1 MEKKQIKVLIK
12 SITQSEN
19 YIYGLYVSSNCAEN
33 ILLSVSFNSLCER
46 FALTGWNGWASSLP
60 ENELTVA
67 FCILANRA
75 IPDYSF
81 VPSNSDECTT
91 PLGDIRRQISHKL
104 LEGLHC
110 QYLYI
115 DNAES
120 THPKTKEHS
129 LLQDFINA
137 KGYDR
142 QLKREILN
150 FYRYSLTIHKII
162 EAKNLRANQLVP
174 LLEYDMFVSSYTYTK
189 KELYWERPSDIFKK
203 DIYPLNL
210 AYLARNTEM
219 IFMLLR
225 KNGYKFSLDS
235 NPYSNE
241 LISLLCF
248 CFDNASD
255 IDQMNDIIGIMWF
268 HYSDII
274 SKELKILTTTGD
286 YGYSSRQMLS
296 SDGQK
301 LLVSWYKSIL
311 RLQSIEQL
319 NYLLNHYGKQL
330 LGLLNIIDP
339 YTGDYPNSSNEQDS
353 VDMESEINK
362 YILEHIVPQIKRN
375 KFSCTTLHDCGIWG
389 FDARTGKP
397 IKERR

>member
-1 MEKKQIKVLIK
+1 MLDFVAIDTCFLVC
-12 SITQSEN
+12 T
-19 YIYGLYVSSNCAEN
+19 
-33 ILLSVSFNSLCER
+33 LLL
-46 FALTGWNGWASSLP
+46 
-60 ENELTVA
+60 A
-67 FCILANRA
+67 F
-75 IPDYSF
+75 P
-81 VPSNSDECTT
+81 
-91 PLGDIRRQISHKL
+91 QISHKL
-104 LEGLHC
+104 LEGLDC

-137 KGYDR
+137 KGDDR

-162 EAKNLRANQLVP
+162 EAKHLRANQLVP

-189 KELYWERPSDIFKK
+189 KELYWERPSDILKK

-235 NPYSNE
+235 NPYNNE

-274 SKELKILTTTGD
+274 SKELKILTIIGD
-286 YGYSSRQMLS
+286 YGYSSRQTLS

-301 LLVSWYKSIL
+301 LLVSWYKCIL
-311 RLQSIEQL
+311 RLQSIEQF
-319 NYLLNHYGKQL
+319 NYLLNQYGKQL

-353 VDMESEINK
+353 VDMELEINK